1 MKTLIK
7 LLIAAAIVNGVA
19 RVGFAS
25 ARYYQFKDQSQE
37 LITFGGDAPLGELQN
52 NIMDRATALN
62 LPVAFEDIEVTRDG
76 HYTVATASYTQP
88 VEVFP
93 SYIYPMTF
101 QFTVQAINLSRAG
114 AGPPAGK

>member
-1 MKTLIK
+1 MKTIIK
-7 LLIAAAIVNGVA
+7 LLIALAIVNGVA
-19 RVGFAS
+19 RVGLAS
-25 ARYYQFKDQSQE
+25 ARYYEFKDESQE
-37 LITFGGDAPLGELQN
+37 LVTFGGDAPLGELQN
-52 NIMDRATALN
+52 RIMDKATALD

-101 QFTVQAINLSRAG
+101 QFTVRGINLGRAPT
-114 AGPPAGK
+114 APAAGK